1 MIQVSFIGT
10 AKEENEVKEMQNC
23 VTEIINTIQYIKWSK
38 KHLRIGALNYALAA
52 ISRLFICWSS

>member
-23 VTEIINTIQYIKWSK
+23 VTEIINTIQYIK
-38 KHLRIGALNYALAA
+38 
-52 ISRLFICWSS
+52 